1 VTADPLLLAA
11 EVARSDERVLASARG
26 LDVQA
31 PSLLPGWTRGHV
43 LTHIARNADGYVNLL
58 TWARTGVETPMYA
71 SYERREAEIAEGAG
85 RPLAE
90 QLDDLAAS
98 AARFAAAVDAMTPA
112 AWGASVRHLTGRVMT
127 PQQVV
132 WARWREIEVHHVD
145 LNGSYR
151 PADWPEA
158 FTLHLLREIVA
169 DLGGWDSGLTA
180 SADDLS
186 FEAKI
191 GAAPAPITVRGP
203 ARAIAA
209 WLIGR
214 STGDALRTEPAGQLP
229 AVPTWK

>member
-11 EVARSDERVLASARG
+11 EVARSDERLLATTRD
-26 LDVQA
+26 LDVSA

-43 LTHIARNADGYVNLL
+43 ITHIARNADGYVNLL
-58 TWARTGVETPMYA
+58 TWALTGVKTAMYA
-71 SYERREAEIAEGAG
+71 SLSQRNSDISDGAG
-85 RPLAE
+85 RPLDALLE
-90 QLDDLAAS
+90 DLEAS
-98 AARFAAAVDAMTPA
+98 AARFQAAVDAMTPA
-112 AWGASVRHLTGRVMT
+112 AWGAEVFHMSGRRMT

-132 WARWREIEVHHVD
+132 WARWREVEVHHVD

-158 FTLHLLREIVA
+158 FTLHLLREIAA
-169 DLGGWDSGLTA
+169 DFAGWESGLTA
-180 SADDLS
+180 SSEDLAFKAD
-186 FEAKI
+186 I

-214 STGDALRTEPAGQLP
+214 STGDALRREPVGQLP